1 MVSGLLRSSIAPRK
15 DPHDWNSW
23 DHYRT
28 IHEIRISEHPF
39 VIDYRDALNVKMSED
54 EGVLYLDC
62 VVRCRNDVSLVAVKD
77 FEMRYVGNTLQ
88 VRCHTYRYVGWLQ
101 GGHLLLKYHNL
112 HKDKD
117 EYHHRIYDPAT
128 GEEIMHEVLERYQ
141 FPVFSEVLDELEY
154 LSGDL

>member
-1 MVSGLLRSSIAPRK
+1 MVSGLLRSPIAPRK
-15 DPHDWNSW
+15 DPHAWNSW

-39 VIDYRDALNVKMSED
+39 VTDYGDAFNFKMSED
-54 EGVLYLDC
+54 EGVLHLDC
-62 VVRCRNDVSLVAVKD
+62 IVRCQNDVSLLAVKD
-77 FEMRYVGNTLQ
+77 FEMRYVGTTLQ
-88 VRCHTYRYVGWLQ
+88 VRCHTYRYIGWLR

-112 HKDKD
+112 HKDRD

-128 GEEIMHEVLERYQ
+128 GDEVLHEVLERYQ

-154 LSGDL
+154 LSRDL